1 MAFELKF
8 GVITVCV
15 GNVGDRFLTSGYK
28 KRVGLEDRLKKIAGI
43 EGITG
48 VELCYDPDGEE
59 GNAAL
64 VRKLLAA
71 HRLKAPVVNAPL
83 VGSKRWMFGTFS
95 AADVEVRREAVEMT
109 KRTIDFAEAT
119 GAGIVNLWLGQDGF
133 DYPFQA
139 DYAEQW
145 QNMVN
150 GVRACAEY
158 KPSIRLALE
167 FKPREPRNRALI
179 DSASTSLLLV
189 REIDRPNVG
198 ITIDNGH
205 VLQVGANMAQA
216 VDLCARAGRLFN
228 MHLNDN
234 YAGWDDDMIAG
245 SVHLVEY
252 LELLYGCE
260 RPATGAGV
268 TSTSSP
274 TGRTRSGRRRKA
286 LPSLSPA
293 IGGSEKIGME
303 KIRSLILAGGVTE
316 MLRTIR
322 TSLLG
327 S

>member
-1 MAFELKF
+1 MEFELRYS
-8 GVITVCV
+8 VISVCL

-28 KRVGLEDRLKKIAGI
+28 ERVGLEERLKKIAGI

-48 VELCYDPDGEE
+48 VELCYDPEGEE
-59 GNAAL
+59 GNADL

-83 VGSKRWMFGTFS
+83 VGDRRWMFGTFS
-95 AADVEVRREAVEMT
+95 AADAAVRREAVEVT

-119 GAGIVNLWLGQDGF
+119 GAGLVNLWLGQDGF

-139 DYAEQW
+139 DYGEQW

-150 GVRACAEY
+150 GVRSCAEY
-158 KPSIRLALE
+158 KPAIRLALE

-198 ITIDNGH
+198 VTIDNGH

-216 VDLCARAGRLFN
+216 VELCSRAGRLFN

-252 LELLYGCE
+252 LELLYSLRKTAYDGWCSIDIFPYRENAE
-260 RPATGAGV
+260 RATEESVAFLAACDRWV
-268 TSTSSP
+268 
-274 TGRTRSGRRRKA
+274 KK
-286 LPSLSPA
+286 
-293 IGGSEKIGME
+293 IGTEKIH
-303 KIRSLILAGGVTE
+303 SLIRAGDVTE

-327 S
+327 

>member
-1 MAFELKF
+1 MAFELKYS
-8 GVITVCV
+8 VISVCL

-28 KRVGLEDRLKKIAGI
+28 EHVGLEDRLKRIAGI
-43 EGITG
+43 EGING

-59 GNAAL
+59 GNTAL

-71 HRLKAPVVNAPL
+71 HRLQAPVVNAPL
-83 VGSKRWMFGTFS
+83 VGGKRWMFGTFS
-95 AADVEVRREAVEMT
+95 AADTEVRREAAEVT
-109 KRTIDFAEAT
+109 RRTIDFAEAT
-119 GAGIVNLWLGQDGF
+119 GAGTVNLWLGQDGF

-139 DYAEQW
+139 DYGEQW

-150 GVRACAEY
+150 GVRACADY
-158 KPSIRLALE
+158 KPSMRIALE

-189 REIDRPNVG
+189 REIDRSNVG
-198 ITIDNGH
+198 VTIDNGH

-216 VDLCARAGRLFN
+216 VELCSRAGRLFN

-252 LELLYGCE
+252 LELLYTLRKTGYEGWCSIDIFPYRENAE
-260 RPATGAGV
+260 RATEESVAFLAACDRWV
-268 TSTSSP
+268 Q
-274 TGRTRSGRRRKA
+274 KV
-286 LPSLSPA
+286 
-293 IGGSEKIGME
+293 GME
-303 KIRSLILAGGVTE
+303 KIRSLILAGDVTE

-322 TSLLG
+322 TSLL

>member
-1 MAFELKF
+1 MAFEPKF
-8 GVITVCV
+8 TVITVCV

-28 KRVGLEDRLKKIAGI
+28 ENAGLEDRLKRIAGI
-43 EGITG
+43 KGITG
-48 VELCYDPDGEE
+48 VELCFDPGGEE

-64 VRKLLAA
+64 VRKLLAV
-71 HRLKAPVVNAPL
+71 HRLQAPVVNAPL
-83 VGSKRWMFGTFS
+83 VGEKRWMFGTFS
-95 AADVEVRREAVEMT
+95 SADGEVRREAVETT

-119 GAGIVNLWLGQDGF
+119 GAGLVNLWLGQDGF

-145 QNMVN
+145 ENMVK
-150 GVRACAEY
+150 GVRACADY

-179 DSASTSLLLV
+179 DSASTSLLLA

-198 ITIDNGH
+198 VTIDNGH

-216 VDLCARAGRLFN
+216 VALCARAGRLFN

-252 LELLYGCE
+252 LELQYTLRKTGYEGWCSIDIFPYRENAE
-260 RPATGAGV
+260 RATEESVAFLAACDRWV
-268 TSTSSP
+268 Q
-274 TGRTRSGRRRKA
+274 KV
-286 LPSLSPA
+286 
-293 IGGSEKIGME
+293 GME
-303 KIRSLILAGGVTE
+303 KIRSLIASGDVTE

-322 TSLLG
+322 TTLL

>member
-1 MAFELKF
+1 MAIELKF
-8 GVITVCV
+8 SVITVCV

-28 KRVGLEDRLKKIAGI
+28 ESVGLEDRLKMIAGI
-43 EGITG
+43 KGITG

-71 HRLKAPVVNAPL
+71 HKLQAPVVNAPL
-83 VGSKRWMFGTFS
+83 VGNKRWRFGSFS
-95 AADVEVRREAVEMT
+95 AADAEVRREAMEVA

-119 GAGIVNLWLGQDGF
+119 GATIVNLWLGQDGF
-133 DYPFQA
+133 DYPFQV

-145 QNMVN
+145 QNMVS
-150 GVRACAEY
+150 GVRTCAEY

-179 DSASTSLLLV
+179 DSASTSLLMV

-198 ITIDNGH
+198 VTIDNGH

-216 VDLCARAGRLFN
+216 VELCARAGRLFN

-252 LELLYGCE
+252 LELLYVLRKTGYGGWCSIDIFPYRENAE
-260 RPATGAGV
+260 RATEESVAFLAACNRWV
-268 TSTSSP
+268 
-274 TGRTRSGRRRKA
+274 
-286 LPSLSPA
+286 
-293 IGGSEKIGME
+293 EKVGME
-303 KIRSLILAGGVTE
+303 TIHSLILAGDVTE

-322 TSLLG
+322 TTLL

>member
-1 MAFELKF
+1 MAFEMKYS
-8 GVITVCV
+8 VISVCL

-28 KRVGLEDRLKKIAGI
+28 EPVGLEDRLKRIAAI
-43 EGITG
+43 KGITG
-48 VELCYDPDGEE
+48 VELCYDPGGEE

-71 HRLKAPVVNAPL
+71 HRLQAPVVNAPL
-83 VGSKRWMFGTFS
+83 VGNKRWMFGTFS
-95 AADVEVRREAVEMT
+95 SADREVRREALEVA
-109 KRTIDFAEAT
+109 KRTIDFAEVV
-119 GAGIVNLWLGQDGF
+119 GAGIVNFWLGQDGF
-133 DYPFQA
+133 DYPFQV
-139 DYAEQW
+139 DYGEQW
-145 QNMVN
+145 QNMVDSL
-150 GVRACAEY
+150 RTCAEY

-167 FKPREPRNRALI
+167 FKPREPRNRSLI

-189 REIDRPNVG
+189 REIERSNVG

-216 VDLCARAGRLFN
+216 AELCARAGCLFN

-252 LELLYGCE
+252 LELMYALRKNGYTGWCSIDIFPYRENAE
-260 RPATGAGV
+260 RATEESVAFLAACDRWV
-268 TSTSSP
+268 ERI
-274 TGRTRSGRRRKA
+274 GRD
-286 LPSLSPA
+286 
-293 IGGSEKIGME
+293 KIGAL
-303 KIRSLILAGGVTE
+303 IRAGDVTE

-322 TSLLG
+322 TSLL

>member
-1 MAFELKF
+1 MTFEPKF
-8 GVITVCV
+8 SVITACV
-15 GNVGDRFLTSGYK
+15 GNLGDRFLTSGYK
-28 KRVGLEDRLKKIAGI
+28 ERVCLEDRLKRIAGI

-48 VELCYDPDGEE
+48 VELCYDPGGEE

-64 VRKLLAA
+64 VRKLLAV
-71 HRLKAPVVNAPL
+71 HRLQAPVVNAPL
-83 VGSKRWMFGTFS
+83 VGDKRWSFGTFS
-95 AADVEVRREAVEMT
+95 APDGAVRREAVET
-109 KRTIDFAEAT
+109 AKRTIDFAEAT
-119 GAGIVNLWLGQDGF
+119 GAGLINLWLGQDGF

-145 QNMVN
+145 QNMVE

-198 ITIDNGH
+198 VTIDNGH

-216 VDLCARAGRLFN
+216 VALCSRAGRLFN

-252 LELLYGCE
+252 LELLYTLRKTSYGGWCSIDIFPYRENAE
-260 RPATGAGV
+260 RATEESVAFLAACNRWV
-268 TSTSSP
+268 A
-274 TGRTRSGRRRKA
+274 KV
-286 LPSLSPA
+286 
-293 IGGSEKIGME
+293 GME
-303 KIRSLILAGGVTE
+303 KIHSLIAAGDVTE

-322 TSLLG
+322 TSLLC
-327 S
+327 